1 MLVRA
6 NNPPRLQLDAGW
18 GQFHLLELLAS
29 GPTTEVYLARAASE
43 GDEHPVALK
52 IFHPEL
58 VSDPVQGPLI
68 RREVQLAMKL
78 DHSNIVRGLT
88 IGSHDERLF
97 LAMEHVD
104 AVTCAE
110 LLERLDRS
118 GARLPP
124 ELAVGIALDLLA
136 GLGHAHEL
144 RLVHGAIAPDA
155 LLLTRGGETKLTG
168 FRGVISTP
176 EELSWAA
183 QRDEDRSL
191 YHPPERARG
200 AAADLRGDI
209 FGAAVLLYRL
219 LTQGQEE
226 ELRRKILSREVVL
239 PSQAA
244 GGVSPSLDPVV
255 LQGMAVD
262 PSARF
267 PSTSAFSLALQ
278 QASDTLP
285 VSALRTELARLIQD
299 KDRVE
304 RVPEQ
309 GAELPQTA
317 APAATKTII
326 YGQTAESA
334 ASDPPPP
341 EKSQPPLEAV
351 PTTPTNVISET
362 AIHRM
367 AGEQGP
373 DQMERPLQDVPT
385 IPTHVISETAVHRL
399 AEGEPGDAD
408 AAPTPAG
415 PLQAAP
421 TSPTGVI
428 TETAIHRMAGE
439 QPAGPVLDDD
449 QALPVLTEALSGTGA
464 ISETKLK
471 RLSMAAAGEVSDSA
485 PRPATSVQLEDFD
498 PHLHTAATE
507 PKRRQP
513 SVTPTPT
520 PTATGPGAELL
531 PVSPA
536 RWWLL
541 VLVLGALIGLGGGL
555 AAARISSSEK
565 STEELLQLAPG
576 KTVRSGEWA
585 ITLLEAT
592 TCQEH
597 LVLKLDVKP
606 ESSSGSSFFLSQA
619 PPAFWVHAREGGPI
633 RLVFG
638 PREHHSDRD
647 NEILTFAPP
656 GIPPTKL
663 EVAVP
668 R

>member
-6 NNPPRLQLDAGW
+6 NNPPRLQLHADW

-29 GPTTEVYLARAASE
+29 GPTTEVYLARSE
-43 GDEHPVALK
+43 GNEHPVALK

-58 VSDPVQGPLI
+58 VRDPLRGPLI

-78 DHSNIVRGLT
+78 DHSNIIRGLT

-104 AVTCAE
+104 AITCAE

-118 GARLPP
+118 GGRLPSG
-124 ELAVGIALDLLA
+124 LAVGIALDLLA

-168 FRGVISTP
+168 FRGVISKP

-209 FGAAVLLYRL
+209 FGAAMLLYRL

-226 ELRRKILSREVVL
+226 ELRRKILNREVVL
-239 PSQAA
+239 PSQAV

-299 KDRVE
+299 KDREE

-341 EKSQPPLEAV
+341 ESQPPLEAV

-362 AIHRM
+362 AIHRQ

-373 DQMERPLQDVPT
+373 EPLQDVPT

-399 AEGEPGDAD
+399 AEGEPGGAD
-408 AAPTPAG
+408 AAPAPEG

-485 PRPATSVQLEDFD
+485 PRPATSVQPEDFD

-507 PKRRQP
+507 PKQRQP

-520 PTATGPGAELL
+520 ATGRGSGTELL

-541 VLVLGALIGLGGGL
+541 VLGLGALIGLGGGL
-555 AAARISSSEK
+555 AAARISSS
-565 STEELLQLAPG
+565 G
-576 KTVRSGEWA
+576 KTVEEPRLIAPGETVHAGEWA
-585 ITLLEAT
+585 VTLLEAST
-592 TCQEH
+592 HQKH
-597 LVLKLDVKP
+597 LMLKLEVSSTGRKI
-606 ESSSGSSFFLSQA
+606 ESRGSSFYLTHELE
-619 PPAFWVHAREGGPI
+619 PPVFWSRSREDGPAQ
-633 RLVFG
+633 LVFG
-638 PREHHSDRD
+638 PWEQNGDT
-647 NEILTFAPP
+647 EILTFAPP
-656 GIPPTKL
+656 GAPPTKL
-663 EVAVP
+663 KVAIP